1 MKIVWTVL
9 FFTLGLGCGL
19 IIDDFAGNKAQA
31 IVVTSPVSADGK
43 EAVVTLPVRPAESRS
58 PGLSAEPV
66 PVTVV
71 PSPEPTNPEDRV
83 RLLARTGR
91 IAEALDLAESTTGD
105 ESVFGRLVAEAAI
118 GLSEVDPVAAV
129 RWVADPGFGHRIAQE
144 TSVLALF
151 RTLSEKD
158 PKGAAGFSGM
168 VGGDPNDDL
177 RSLATHAVAEVWAKQ
192 SPAEAAGW
200 AMTKPEAPSLLIT
213 VLEQWSTDDPKEA
226 LRHLP
231 DMLPL
236 LSAADAEAIS
246 RQMRQKAGID

>member
-1 MKIVWTVL
+1 
-9 FFTLGLGCGL
+9 
-19 IIDDFAGNKAQA
+19 
-31 IVVTSPVSADGK
+31 
-43 EAVVTLPVRPAESRS
+43 
-58 PGLSAEPV
+58 
-66 PVTVV
+66 
-71 PSPEPTNPEDRV
+71 
-83 RLLARTGR
+83 
-91 IAEALDLAESTTGD
+91 
-105 ESVFGRLVAEAAI
+105 
-118 GLSEVDPVAAV
+118 V

-231 DMLPL
+231 DMLPR
-236 LSAADAEAIS
+236 LSADDAEAIS